1 MYATVTP
8 PWGAHPSST
17 LEDIQ
22 GGLGW
27 VHNTFMLEGIEKA
40 VLRGPLTV
48 TPKPPWFVT
57 HKSSHVVAEKMVAME
72 ASPSWLKV
80 PGIAIAALSG

>member
-1 MYATVTP
+1 VTP

-40 VLRGPLTV
+40 VLRGPLTMV
-48 TPKPPWFVT
+48 PKPPWFVT
-57 HKSSHVVAEKMVAME
+57 HRGTLAVAEKLMALE

-80 PGIAIAALSG
+80 PGVALAALRS